1 MRLSVIAAA
10 AALACAAIPAAA
22 QGPYDPAA
30 RIAAQRT
37 AMARLARLDGV
48 WRGPAWTLTPQGRRE
63 MIQAERIGPFLGG
76 AVRVMEGRGYAAD
89 GNVAFNAFGVVSFD
103 PGTGNYSLTSWAM
116 GYSGTFPLRLTD
128 DGYVWEAPAGPGAI
142 MRYTAVV
149 QGDSW
154 HEIGERIAGDSPPV
168 RTVELTLRRV
178 SDTDWPA
185 ANPVPMR

>member
-1 MRLSVIAAA
+1 MRLILIAAA
-10 AALACAAIPAAA
+10 VACSAMPAVA

-37 AMARLARLDGV
+37 AMARLAMLDGV

-63 MIQAERIGPFLGG
+63 MVQAERIGPFLDGS
-76 AVRVMEGRGYAAD
+76 VRVMEGRGYTAD
-89 GNVAFNAFGVVSFD
+89 GAVAFNAFGVVSYD
-103 PGTGNYSLTSWAM
+103 PATQRYSLTSWAM
-116 GYSGTFPLRLTD
+116 GFMGTFPLRLTD

-149 QGDSW
+149 RDGTW
-154 HEIGERIAGDSPPV
+154 HEIGERIVGDAPPV
-168 RTVELTLRRV
+168 RTVELNLRRV
-178 SDTDWPA
+178 GDSDWPA

>member
-1 MRLSVIAAA
+1 MRLSITAA

-22 QGPYDPAA
+22 QGPYDPAT

-37 AMARLARLDGV
+37 AMARLAYLDGV
-48 WRGPAWTLTPQGRRE
+48 WRGPAWSLTPQGRRE

-149 QGDSW
+149 HGDSW
-154 HEIGERIAGDSPPV
+154 HEIGERIAGDAAPV
-168 RTVELTLRRV
+168 RTVELNLRRV

-185 ANPVPMR
+185 ADPVPMR